1 MSLVCF
7 CVTELKLRISVCSCA
22 RSQDHL
28 SNANIMGSLDYKLD
42 FVWTLWISFVD
53 YNFGTYLAIPEGPD
67 KIIGD
72 FDQCARMTEAALENG
87 CDVDNVM
94 RYGTIRPTSLLFDLA
109 GRWTLGMVKFP
120 AFVKALRYL
129 VANGYDMK
137 ERNLEGDTSL
147 LLATMVY
154 EPHAVT
160 CIKAFI
166 EAGSDIHAINITG
179 QGALH
184 CVLAAPDGVPL
195 SVTAFSD
202 ALVNW
207 NALEFEANWI
217 DTPNYHYWCTQEYY
231 TESND
236 HASDYNNDGFEQ
248 YPLLYRDGAEKA
260 EGVGPA
266 NELSVDYISC
276 RDDNWDEHV
285 IQNPVQVLK
294 KRLRFKILTLLEGG
308 CDPNLVNKAGKTPSH
323 YAEREGI
330 YPQWSWTLISS
341 GYMLDEGSG
350 QWMRGSP

>member
-1 MSLVCF
+1 
-7 CVTELKLRISVCSCA
+7 
-22 RSQDHL
+22 
-28 SNANIMGSLDYKLD
+28 MGSLDYKLD

-53 YNFGTYLAIPEGPD
+53 YNFGTYLATPEGPD

-94 RYGTIRPTSLLFDLA
+94 RYGTIRSTSLLFDLA

-129 VANGYDMK
+129 VADGYDMK

-147 LLATMVY
+147 LLATKVY

-195 SVTAFSD
+195 SVTASSE

-207 NALEFEANWI
+207 NAPEFEANWI
-217 DTPNYHYWCTQEYY
+217 DTPT
-231 TESND
+231 TIT
-236 HASDYNNDGFEQ
+236 G
-248 YPLLYRDGAEKA
+248 
-260 EGVGPA
+260 
-266 NELSVDYISC
+266 
-276 RDDNWDEHV
+276 
-285 IQNPVQVLK
+285 VLK
-294 KRLRFKILTLLEGG
+294 NTILKATTMRATITMMASSNILFSTAMEPKRQRVT
-308 CDPNLVNKAGKTPSH
+308 V
-323 YAEREGI
+323 
-330 YPQWSWTLISS
+330 PQMS
-341 GYMLDEGSG
+341 
-350 QWMRGSP
+350 